1 MKILSIRFKNINT
14 LKGEWEI
21 HFDRSPLKDSGLFAI
36 TGPNGSGKTT
46 IFDAISLGLY
56 GETFRLKNS
65 PEQIISQQT
74 SDCYAAVTFSVNGD
88 VFRSSWSWHTAGGK
102 PLAPEMRLV
111 ELSGKEQVLGD
122 NIVAVRNRITELTGL
137 DFKRFSR
144 SIMLPQGEFAAL
156 LNALD
161 NERVEIL
168 EKIVGPDIYAQ
179 FSKAILVNVETEN
192 NKLIA
197 LKEEIQNFP
206 LPHPSEVEALPQKVQ
221 QLEDDFRQAEHSL
234 SGLREKEQHLQVHQ
248 QLLKEYEE
256 KQSDL
261 ANARERKEQL
271 QSDLLLLKKAI
282 DAAPFAADIASLN
295 RRKENASEC
304 LTTLDSLNA
313 EIAALQDRLKTL
325 QQADELPALE
335 PDQDQKA
342 GPDQREF
349 MPKIREIEREIAALN
364 VALAHLAERRLSIAN
379 EQKTKLQQQTAT
391 RQASAANEAR
401 LENTQSW
408 LKQHAGQ
415 ETLVKNIAGINTA
428 LGQLQSIRREISEQ
442 AARQASALQ
451 NQRKASA
458 LLAKITP
465 KLAKLRNKV
474 EKIKARHVEQKNKLA
489 VLLDGTTPEALEN
502 TLAVRKE
509 QLANY
514 RAMLKIAKAYAKLKI
529 GDGEALETIKQQHDD
544 LLKQFEQE
552 QNILAMIKHV
562 ARFEP
567 CRKQLKDREPC
578 PLCGS
583 PEHPYVNGEPPF
595 GRASQQVLRA
605 QEYKLEKIK
614 KQIKILTDQ
623 ITGLKNRHDRLTQ
636 IRNQWDRFRQ
646 ATQTEW
652 ALRDLKT
659 IVEAIRTLKK
669 DLRMQHRRIKQ
680 IRKHIKKTV
689 KLDQAFQKK
698 STKLIENQTVAE
710 TFQGDLNRHVK
721 TLTALQPEAQTIL
734 KREAELVQNLGRH
747 LEVVH
752 ATIPEPGTEDELK
765 HRLEGKRVE
774 FLNHVNIQ
782 DALNELVIILKKKAE
797 ALALEL
803 DRLQKEA
810 NALDKQEIHLF
821 YRILSEKRKLKQAAQ
836 TALRDLQTECEA
848 LEQNLLN
855 RAASSGFS
863 SLEDL
868 RNSLLSPEQRQSI
881 EQKRKDVEREITQ
894 YTANLDMI
902 QKKLDKEGA
911 REMAV
916 ESSEE
921 LSYQILEARKQK
933 DQLAQALSAALE
945 RLEHH
950 NALEKEYQQK
960 ISELEKQQNICDRA
974 NAEKRFFETAGDA
987 EFKMRVRELMLERL
1001 LEHSNRHLGELSGRY
1016 YLRRRELHG
1025 LELEIEDVLQHRARR
1040 PSNTLSGG
1048 ESFLVS
1054 LSMALGLSDMTGNG
1068 RKIESLFIDE
1078 GFGCLDDEILYNVLS
1093 TLKGLKNNG
1102 KMVGIISHVKKLEDE
1117 IPTKI
1122 RITRMPGGVSRL
1134 EVVA

>member
-1 MKILSIRFKNINT
+1 MKILSLRFKNINT

-36 TGPNGSGKTT
+36 TGPNGSGKST

-74 SDCYAAVTFSVNGD
+74 SACYAAVTFSVNGN
-88 VFRSSWSWHTAGGK
+88 VFRSSWSWHTTGGK
-102 PLAPEMRLV
+102 PLSPEMRLV

-161 NERVEIL
+161 NERAEIL

-179 FSKAILVNVETEN
+179 FLNTVLANVATEN

-197 LKEEIQNFP
+197 LKEEIQNFS
-206 LPHPSEVEALPQKVQ
+206 LLHTSQVEALQENIQ
-221 QLEDDFRQAEHSL
+221 QLEDNFRQAEHSL
-234 SGLREKEQHLQVHQ
+234 SALQTKEQHLKHYH
-248 QLLKEYEE
+248 QLLKEYEG
-256 KQSDL
+256 KQVNL
-261 ANARERKEQL
+261 ANARNRKAQL
-271 QSDLLLLKKAI
+271 QSDLLLLQKTM
-282 DAAPFAADIASLN
+282 DAAPFAADLKRLN
-295 RRKENASEC
+295 RCKEKASEC
-304 LTTLDSLNA
+304 LNTLDKLNP
-313 EIAALQDRLKTL
+313 EIAALQDRLKIL
-325 QQADELPALE
+325 PQKDELPALE
-335 PDQDQKA
+335 PDHDQKVGA
-342 GPDQREF
+342 DHRKF
-349 MPKIREIEREIAALN
+349 MEKTLEIEKKIEALN
-364 VALAHLAERRLSIAN
+364 DALQRLAERRFLIEN
-379 EQKTKLQQQTAT
+379 EQKSKLQHQTAT
-391 RQASAANEAR
+391 RQAIFENEAR
-401 LENTQSW
+401 LKNTQTW
-408 LKQHAGQ
+408 LKQHAGD
-415 ETLVKNIAGINTA
+415 ESLTNNIAAINAA
-428 LGQLQSIRREISEQ
+428 LVQLQSIRQDISGQISRREPALKAEQ
-442 AARQASALQ
+442 
-451 NQRKASA
+451 KTSA
-458 LLAKITP
+458 LLAKTTR
-465 KLAKLRNKV
+465 KLKKLLNKA
-474 EKIKARHVEQKNKLA
+474 EKLKTRHAEQENKLA
-489 VLLDGTTPEALEN
+489 VLLDGTTPETLEN
-502 TLAVRKE
+502 TLAVKKE

-514 RAMLKIAKAYAKLKI
+514 CAMLKIAKAYAKLKI
-529 GDGEALETIKQQHDD
+529 GNGEALETIKQQHDG

-583 PEHPYVNGEPPF
+583 PEHPYVDAEPPF
-595 GRASQQVLRA
+595 GRESQQVLRA
-605 QEYKLEKIK
+605 QEHKLEKSK

-623 ITGLKNRHDRLTQ
+623 IAGLKNQHDRLTQ

-652 ALRDLKT
+652 ALGDLKT
-659 IVEAIRTLKK
+659 VVEAIRALKK
-669 DLRMQHRRIKQ
+669 DLRIQYRQIKQ
-680 IRKHIKKTV
+680 IRKHIKKMA
-689 KLDQAFQKK
+689 KLDQAFQKRSAQFTAK
-698 STKLIENQTVAE
+698 QTVAE
-710 TFQGDLNRHVK
+710 TFQEDLNRHIK
-721 TLTALQPEAQTIL
+721 TLTALQQKAQAIQ
-734 KREAELVQNLGRH
+734 KGEAELLQKLRRH
-747 LEVVH
+747 LEVVQE
-752 ATIPEPGTEDELK
+752 TIPEPGTEDELK
-765 HRLEGKRVE
+765 HRLEAKRVE
-774 FLNHVNIQ
+774 YLNHVNIQ
-782 DALNELVIILKKKAE
+782 HALNELVVVLRNKA
-797 ALALEL
+797 ADLALEL

-810 NALDKQEIHLF
+810 DALDEQEAQLVH
-821 YRILSEKRKLKQAAQ
+821 RILSEKRKLKQAAQ
-836 TALRDLQTECEA
+836 TALRDLQAECEVF
-848 LEQNLLN
+848 EQNLLN

-894 YTANLDMI
+894 YTASLDMI

-911 REMAV
+911 RKMAV

-960 ISELEKQQNICDRA
+960 ISELEKQQNICDRIH
-974 NAEKRFFETAGDA
+974 AEKRFFETAGEA
-987 EFKMRVRELMLERL
+987 EIKMRVRELL
-1001 LEHSNRHLGELSGRY
+1001 LEHLLENSNKHLGELSGRY
-1016 YLRRRELHG
+1016 YLRRRDTQG
-1025 LELEIEDVLQHRARR
+1025 LALEIEDVLQHRAHR
-1040 PSNTLSGG
+1040 PVNTLSGG

-1093 TLKGLKNNG
+1093 TLKDLKNNG
-1102 KMVGIISHVKKLEDE
+1102 KMVGVISHVKKLEDE

-1122 RITRMPGGVSRL
+1122 RIISMPGGVSRL